1 MVASGSEIVNTICPP
16 ATPGVPYWYDPRIH
30 VFGNVGLSGFF
41 HAFSAPLAT
50 AIIDKLSYGGLDVR
64 KLSHQLIDPV
74 GEKSVLDMAC
84 GVGFST
90 MPGAHAI
97 DTSNEMLT
105 IARWRRPDVNFR
117 FGNAETYGED
127 ASYDVVTA
135 MFAFHEMPQ
144 AARRRVLRNMM
155 RVARETVVIVD
166 IHPDFQRTLVKK
178 PQMGASFLRGEPY
191 VLDYIAKMDSDVFQT
206 AQVHMPW
213 APEGWK
219 ARRIT
224 LLKGHVVMYRL
235 DRNLPMKA
243 PVDGNINAHLYG
255 I

>member
-1 MVASGSEIVNTICPP
+1 MTCTRRDLILLATLQAAVSLRIAGTSAPKPIVSRPPVRPSSSVSSSPAGSEIVNPICPP

-97 DTSNEMLT
+97 DTSNEMLS

-117 FGNAETYGED
+117 FGNAETYGARTSPCGGRLPDCPRADE
-127 ASYDVVTA
+127 SCTP
-135 MFAFHEMPQ
+135 FPQ
-144 AARRRVLRNMM
+144 ARMLRTM
-155 RVARETVVIVD
+155 
-166 IHPDFQRTLVKK
+166 
-178 PQMGASFLRGEPY
+178 
-191 VLDYIAKMDSDVFQT
+191 
-206 AQVHMPW
+206 W
-213 APEGWK
+213 
-219 ARRIT
+219 
-224 LLKGHVVMYRL
+224 
-235 DRNLPMKA
+235 
-243 PVDGNINAHLYG
+243 
-255 I
+255 